1 MTEGALMVR
10 GMARPSPR
18 RRFLGGLAA
27 SSLALVLAG
36 CDHTLPISTPSLIAS
51 SPRRVEPTPL
61 APMAPPDEPGIRID
75 AIFGRAVR
83 LEGVTLERDTVRPGD
98 YLRVWLHWQ
107 SVAESQEDLRSVGQ
121 LVSDAGRV
129 LANED
134 DQIGRRRR
142 FLSRWEIG
150 ERSVDEMRVRIAPN
164 VDVGE
169 YGLTVGV
176 LRPDNQTHTPITNRL
191 PESSLW
197 QEDAVLVGTIAV
209 TSG

>member
-1 MTEGALMVR
+1 MTGGMV
-10 GMARPSPR
+10 RPSPR

-27 SSLALVLAG
+27 SVFALVLAG
-36 CDHTLPISTPSLIAS
+36 CDRMLPISTPSLIAS

-61 APMAPPDEPGIRID
+61 EPMAPPDVPGIRID

-83 LEGVTLERDTVRPGD
+83 LEGVTIERDSVRPGD
-98 YLRVWLHWQ
+98 YLRIWLHWQ
-107 SVAESQEDLRSVGQ
+107 SVAECQDDLRSVGQ

-142 FLSRWEIG
+142 FLSKWDVG

-176 LRPDNQTHTPITNRL
+176 LRPDNQTSTPITSRL
-191 PESSLW
+191 PEASLW
-197 QEDAVLVGTIAV
+197 QEDAVLVGTIEVVSA
-209 TSG
+209 